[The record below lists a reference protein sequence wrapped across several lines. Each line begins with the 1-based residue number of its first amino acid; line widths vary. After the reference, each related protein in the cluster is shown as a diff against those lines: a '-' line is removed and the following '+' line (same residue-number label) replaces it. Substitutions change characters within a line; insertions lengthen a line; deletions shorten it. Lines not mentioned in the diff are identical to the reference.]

1 MRRVSGELCAHFLR
15 LRRRL
20 QRRLAIVDQVGF
32 EQVRLIKEL
41 RSAAKPEEKRRRD
54 LVPLLLSINC
64 IAAGIGWIAGHRIL
78 IFFVRPEL

>member
-1 MRRVSGELCAHFLR
+1 MVRCVSGSRELCARFPR

-32 EQVRLIKEL
+32 EQVRLIKEF
-41 RSAAKPEEKRRRD
+41 RSAAKPEEERRRD

-64 IAAGIGWIAGHRIL
+64 IASVLAWTG
-78 IFFVRPEL
+78 